1 MITGL
6 IIGGI
11 VGFVI
16 GALVF
21 RNNAKQ
27 GEKIIDKLK
36 KTESK

>member
-1 MITGL
+1 MILGL
-6 IIGGI
+6 IIGGV

-27 GEKIIDKLK
+27 GEQIIDNLK
-36 KTESK
+36 K